1 MERSSFQVFE
11 ETFKTTMKV
20 FAVVL
25 ACFVAAAA
33 ANDIVVGYD
42 LDDHEHTQ
50 KGQAGT
56 AVTGSYS
63 FTAADGV
70 EHVVTYIADD
80 KGYRVVGDATIE
92 SAPRPT
98 TPRPTPA
105 PTRAPTAPPS
115 SKPKL
120 LSRLCPFTPS
130 QCNTSSSLSLLNF
143 PRHTALPRPTMD
155 TATMP
160 LPESAAAVNRKSLD
174 TTVPVTL

>member
-1 MERSSFQVFE
+1 MGRSSFQVFE

-92 SAPRPT
+92 STPRPT
-98 TPRPTPA
+98 TPRPTTPRPTTA
-105 PTRAPTAPPS
+105 RPTQPPTRPPTKAPVVKAPVAQVVQ
-115 SKPKL
+115 
-120 LSRLCPFTPS
+120 LSRLSMLS
-130 QCNTSSSLSLLNF
+130 QSNTS
-143 PRHTALPRPTMD
+143 
-155 TATMP
+155 MP
-160 LPESAAAVNRKSLD
+160 SPL
-174 TTVPVTL
+174 

>member
-1 MERSSFQVFE
+1 MG
-11 ETFKTTMKV
+11 
-20 FAVVL
+20 
-25 ACFVAAAA
+25 AAAA

-105 PTRAPTAPPS
+105 PTRAPTAAPVVKTQAVVQVVPP
-115 SKPKL
+115 
-120 LSRLCPFTPS
+120 
-130 QCNTSSSLSLLNF
+130 
-143 PRHTALPRPTMD
+143 
-155 TATMP
+155 
-160 LPESAAAVNRKSLD
+160 
-174 TTVPVTL
+174 